1 MAATQAR
8 CFSLMIQQFALRT
21 ATYTALRNIGQV
33 KRLDA
38 VYVLTASLVTSIK
51 LDVTHVT

>member
-38 VYVLTASLVTSIK
+38 VYVLTASLVTSIN
-51 LDVTHVT
+51 LT